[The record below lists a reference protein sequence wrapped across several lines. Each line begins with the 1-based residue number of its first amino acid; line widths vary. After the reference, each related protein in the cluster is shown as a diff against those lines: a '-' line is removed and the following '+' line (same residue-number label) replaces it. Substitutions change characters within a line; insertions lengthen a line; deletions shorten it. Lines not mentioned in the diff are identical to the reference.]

1 LTAASYRHYGHGD
14 MEKQEVKL
22 SLGWVT
28 VLPHMITSSN

>member
-1 LTAASYRHYGHGD
+1 

-28 VLPHMITSSN
+28 VLPNMITSSN